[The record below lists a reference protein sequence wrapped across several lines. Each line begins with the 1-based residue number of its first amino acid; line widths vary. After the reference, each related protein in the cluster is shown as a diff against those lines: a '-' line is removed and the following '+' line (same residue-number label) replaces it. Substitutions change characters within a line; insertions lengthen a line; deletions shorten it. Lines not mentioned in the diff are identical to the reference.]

1 MTWINYDD
9 AISQLKSIGL
19 REPKKGWQIDTAK
32 PVRCDWSGS
41 EDPLRGWFHLATYII
56 EGDAY
61 IVGAYGYWQGDDNNK
76 FKIDLSKKCQACG
89 QENNIKSKECEKC
102 GAKTFASKEL
112 TKEQKEA
119 MAKQR
124 AAAIK
129 KAEAIEN
136 ARQESIADLANKAWY
151 KLSKEG
157 DCGYLQRKGVEKYHG
172 FKYGT
177 GEVITLDVPD
187 HNGEPNVMVV
197 PNDKDSL
204 IIPVQD
210 HKNKIWGLQII
221 RNNPEKFQL
230 QKEFWPK
237 GCKLGGNFYTLG
249 NSTQEIE
256 LVAEG
261 LATALTL
268 YQSTG
273 KQFKVHVAF
282 NANNI
287 VHAAPNIKKAN
298 PRAKLLFC
306 ADDDYLVTCKAKMA
320 DDKQCNHVSPA
331 GTEVCPACGNQI
343 KNKGRA
349 GERACADAALA
360 VGGAWLKPI
369 FPTDREGKKLTDF
382 NDLSNFPNCSESTV
396 LVQIDDKLNQLGW
409 VYSEPS
415 APRAGGAHVGGGEGI
430 KGTLKSLLQVDEAV
444 ERYSLIYG
452 AGGTMY
458 DHEEYALIPKSDV
471 LDICVDHAWR
481 EWKLHPM
488 RSVVRLSEVGFD
500 PTEQDKNIICNLWG
514 GWPTK
519 PKAGKCAGLLSLL
532 SYLCQGEEYG
542 KSTEVYK
549 WVLKWLAYPIQ
560 HRGAKMKTAL
570 IFHGPQGAGK
580 NLFFEAYAQ
589 IFGKYARIVGQAEI
603 DDKFNDWAS
612 GKLFMIADEVVARQ
626 ELFHIKNKLKALI
639 TGDTIRINP
648 KNVAAHDEKNHVNL
662 VFLSNEKQPLVLEKD
677 DRRYAVIWTPEKLDP
692 TEYKEVAQEIA
703 NGGIEAL
710 HDYLLNLPLGDFNEH
725 SKPPVTKSK
734 QDLID
739 INLESSDRFLD
750 LLLANE
756 TPYPVCP
763 CVSEDLYKAYSDW
776 AKRNG
781 INRPRELS
789 QMLGN
794 IAKMPGWRK
803 GRARIK
809 NENGDKVQRTVVIP
823 PSENMAEK
831 YQKKES
837 ETESDWVSTCCNE
850 FKALV
855 GGKNE

>member
-1 MTWINYDD
+1 MSWINYDD

-19 REPKKGWQIDTAK
+19 IEPKKGWQIDTLK
-32 PVRCDWSGS
+32 PVRCDWDDS
-41 EDPLRGWFHLATYII
+41 DVPLRGWFHLATYNID
-56 EGDAY
+56 GDAY

-76 FKIDLSKKCQACG
+76 FKIELSKKCKSCG
-89 QENNIKSKECEKC
+89 HENNIKNKICSECGE
-102 GAKTFASKEL
+102 KTFASKEL
-112 TKEQKEA
+112 SKEQKDA

-129 KAEAIEN
+129 QAEALEN
-136 ARQESIADLANKAWY
+136 ARQEAIADLAAKAWY
-151 KLSKEG
+151 LLSKEG

-177 GEVITLDVPD
+177 GESITLDIKD
-187 HNGEPNVMVV
+187 HNGEPAVLVV

-221 RNNPEKFQL
+221 RNQPDKYQL

-237 GCKLGGNFYTLG
+237 GCKLGGNFYTVG
-249 NSTQEIE
+249 HSNQEIE

-268 YQSTG
+268 YQATD
-273 KQFKVHVAF
+273 KKYKVHVAF

-287 VHAAPNIKKAN
+287 PHAAPNIKKAN

-306 ADDDYLVTCKAKMA
+306 ADDDYQVTCKARVA
-320 DDKQCNHVSPA
+320 DDKKCNHISPV
-331 GTEVCPACGNQI
+331 GTETCPVCGNEI
-343 KNKGRA
+343 KNKGKA

-360 VGGAWLKPI
+360 VGGAWVKPE
-369 FPTDREGKKLTDF
+369 FPFDRDGKKLTDF
-382 NDLSNFPNCSESTV
+382 NDLANFENCSESTIR
-396 LVQIDDKLNQLGW
+396 VQIEDKLTALGW
-409 VYSEPS
+409 VFSE
-415 APRAGGAHVGGGEGI
+415 PRAGAIQQGGGVSENR
-430 KGTLKSLLQVDEAV
+430 GTLKPLLDVSEAV
-444 ERYSLIYG
+444 ERYALIYG

-458 DHEEYALIPKSDV
+458 DHQESALIPKSDV

-481 EWKLHPM
+481 EWKLHPL

-500 PTEQDKNIICNLWG
+500 PTEKDKNIICNLWG
-514 GWPTK
+514 GWPTE
-519 PKAGKCAGLLSLL
+519 PKKGQCGILLSLL
-532 SYLCQGEEYG
+532 EHLCSGEESG
-542 KSTEVYK
+542 NTEVYQ

-560 HRGAKMKTAL
+560 NKGAKMRTAL

-589 IFGKYARIVGQAEI
+589 IFGKYSRIVGQAEI

-626 ELFHIKNKLKALI
+626 ELFHIKNKIKALI

-648 KNVAAHDEKNHVNL
+648 KNVAAHDEKNHVNI

-677 DRRYAVIWTPEKLDP
+677 DRRFAVIWAPEKLHANYYSDVA
-692 TEYKEVAQEIA
+692 EEVAS
-703 NGGIEAL
+703 GGIEAL

-725 SKPPVTKSK
+725 SKPPMTRSK

-739 INLESSDRFLD
+739 INLDSTDRFIQEWLEGE
-750 LLLANE
+750 LE
-756 TPYPVCP
+756 FPVCP
-763 CVSEDLYKAYSDW
+763 VLSEDLYKAYSDYC
-776 AKRNG
+776 KKNG
-781 INRPRELS
+781 VIRPRDMG
-789 QMLGN
+789 QFVGN
-794 IAKMPGWRK
+794 IAKTYGWSKQKPRIYADYNFTGEPK
-803 GRARIK
+803 QRA
-809 NENGDKVQRTVVIP
+809 VIIP
-823 PSENMAEK
+823 HETLHTEK
-831 YQKKES
+831 QKKTADLS
-837 ETESDWVSTCCNE
+837 ISQWVTTCCLD
-850 FKALV
+850 FKEAMRA
-855 GGKNE
+855 KND